1 MTVEELN
8 IVISANDRKFNEAI
22 GDVIGRLD
30 DLEEQS
36 RRSTD
41 DIGNFFTNLGHK
53 LAALGIGKIIGDS
66 IMSGGELEQQLGGVE
81 VVFSEHA
88 ESMRKAAA
96 TAYKDMGL
104 SESDYLAKANKM
116 GALLKGSGFDTGYAS
131 AMSQQVMQRASD
143 VASIMGVDVK
153 DAMEAV
159 TGAAKGNFTMMD
171 NLGVAMNDTTLQAYA
186 QEKGL
191 GKLETTQQKVS
202 AAMQMFLDKTEYA
215 AGNYARENDT
225 FSGSLTTAKAQLE
238 NMTADLGTQLLPT
251 ATTLVTMARDGLEL
265 ITPLVVSLGEGLNSV
280 AQYLI
285 GLSPSAKT
293 LLGIAVGAA
302 VAIPAATKAHALWT
316 AANEKWNSLLN
327 ILIPKEAKRANI
339 MKAAA
344 GWLVIV
350 ASLLSVV
357 ASIGATAREMN
368 ESEGA
373 AMEDTAAGADK
384 AAESTDSLSDSMEGL
399 GKSADTAK
407 KKLAD
412 IDTLNVF
419 DSGSSTGGV
428 DFSAIVDGAE
438 SAQDSVTGLADDLA
452 GVTGDLDELS
462 EKTNSFSLDG
472 LAKNFGDTFKD
483 IWTGFATFLDGFN
496 FNSDTQLDSLR
507 VLDSKVRELFGDDWS
522 DFWTGVGSTM
532 YQAFGT
538 DQNTE
543 EHKRALRDVE
553 DFLTGIQNS
562 VESFASPIQQAA
574 FKVWDGIFMSLGSA
588 LYSFQDKLM
597 SVGATSTG
605 DFFFKY
611 ITGQITIDDL
621 ADVMKID
628 QMSGE
633 LETLYDDMNSA
644 LLERLKRGMNAA
656 DALNSVKK
664 DYLTD
669 SAKQK
674 FFDDNGYGDM
684 LSIAYAYGLQQ
695 SLEETGQVPGYDY
708 ADYSTQQSS
717 VPGAIYSGGAMTGPV
732 QLPDSTAAP
741 QIIEFH
747 NYIDL
752 DGQII
757 AENTTQYQNNEQTR
771 SNGY

>member
-22 GDVIGRLD
+22 GDVIGRLG

-265 ITPLVVSLGEGLNSV
+265 ITPLVVSLGEGLNS
-280 AQYLI
+280 AGQYL
-285 GLSPSAKT
+285 LDMSPSAKT
-293 LLGIAVGAA
+293 MLGIAVGAA

-344 GWLVIV
+344 GWLVILAGLLSIV
-350 ASLLSVV
+350 ASV
-357 ASIGATAREMN
+357 GATAREMN

-438 SAQDSVTGLADDLA
+438 SAQDSIAGLTDDLA
-452 GVTGDLDELS
+452 GVNSSMDEL
-462 EKTNSFSLDG
+462 NNFSLDG
-472 LAKNFGDTFKD
+472 LADTFSTTFGD
-483 IWTGFATFLDGFN
+483 IGTGFQTMFDAFN

-507 VLDSKVRELFGDDWS
+507 VLDKKVRELFGDDWS
-522 DFWTGVGSTM
+522 DFWTDVGSTM

-538 DQNTE
+538 NKNTE
-543 EHKRALRDVE
+543 ERRRALRDVE

-562 VESFASPIQQAA
+562 VESFATPIQQAA

-656 DALNSVKK
+656 DALNSVKN

-684 LSIAYAYGLQQ
+684 LSITYAYGLQQ
-695 SLEETGQVPGYDY
+695 SLEETGQVRGYDY

-717 VPGAIYSGGAMTGPV
+717 IPGAVYSGGAMTGPV
-732 QLPDSTAAP
+732 QLPDSSAAP

>member
-81 VVFSEHA
+81 IVFSEHA

-238 NMTADLGTQLLPT
+238 NLTADLGTQLLPT
-251 ATTLVTMARDGLEL
+251 ATSLLTMARGGLEA
-265 ITPLVVSLGEGLNSV
+265 ISPLVVSLGNGLNSV

-293 LLGIAVGAA
+293 LLGIAVSAA

-344 GWLVIV
+344 GWLVILAGLLSIV
-350 ASLLSVV
+350 ASV
-357 ASIGATAREMN
+357 GATAREMN
-368 ESEGA
+368 ESEGT
-373 AMEDTAAGADK
+373 AMEDTAAGAEK
-384 AAESTDSLSDSMEGL
+384 AAESTDSLSDSMAGL

-412 IDTLNVF
+412 IDTLNIF
-419 DSGSSTGGV
+419 DSGSSSTGGV

-438 SAQDSVTGLADDLA
+438 SAQDSVAGLTDDLA
-452 GVTGDLDELS
+452 GVTDNLDELS

-483 IWTGFATFLDGFN
+483 IRTGFATFLDGFN

-507 VLDSKVRELFGDDWS
+507 VLDKKVRELFGDDWS
-522 DFWTGVGSTM
+522 DFWTNVGSTM
-532 YQAFGT
+532 YRAFGENNSEYDRYMALT
-538 DQNTE
+538 DIQNW
-543 EHKRALRDVE
+543 LE
-553 DFLTGIQNS
+553 DINGFLTGWMGEFGEAWKEFWMGIGSWIYEQLNPEPTDYS
-562 VESFASPIQQAA
+562 TQHKEGWGSGRMRGANNAEYSPETYSAGSF
-574 FKVWDGIFMSLGSA
+574 
-588 LYSFQDKLM
+588 
-597 SVGATSTG
+597 
-605 DFFFKY
+605 
-611 ITGQITIDDL
+611 
-621 ADVMKID
+621 
-628 QMSGE
+628 SGR
-633 LETLYDDMNSA
+633 M
-644 LLERLKRGMNAA
+644 R
-656 DALNSVKK
+656 
-664 DYLTD
+664 
-669 SAKQK
+669 
-674 FFDDNGYGDM
+674 
-684 LSIAYAYGLQQ
+684 
-695 SLEETGQVPGYDY
+695 GYDY
-708 ADYSTQQSS
+708 ADYSSAQSMAAIM
-717 VPGAIYSGGAMTGPV
+717 PGGLAASSGDIRP
-732 QLPDSTAAP
+732 LTADETK
-741 QIIEFH
+741 QVFEIH
-747 NYIDL
+747 NYTVL
-752 DGQII
+752 DGQILG
-757 AENTTQYQNNEQTR
+757 ETVTQYQNNEQTR

>member
-8 IVISANDRKFNEAI
+8 IVITATNRQFNEA
-22 GDVIGRLD
+22 LD
-30 DLEEQS
+30 DIMSRLEGLEEQS
-36 RRSTD
+36 QRTADNAGS
-41 DIGNFFTNLGHK
+41 IFTKLGGM
-53 LAALGIGKIIGDS
+53 LAGLGLGKIIGDS
-66 IMSGGELEQQLGGVE
+66 LTNGGELEQQLGGVE

-88 ESMRKAAA
+88 EAMKKTAA
-96 TAYKDMGL
+96 TAYRDMGL
-104 SESDYLAKANKM
+104 SEAEYLAKANKM
-116 GALLKGSGFDTGYAS
+116 GALFGGSGFDMSYAAS
-131 AMSQQVMQRASD
+131 MSQQVMQRAAD

-225 FSGSLTTAKAQLE
+225 FSGSLTTTKAQLE

-251 ATTLVTMARDGLEL
+251 ATSLLTMARGGLEL
-265 ITPLVVSLGEGLNSV
+265 ITPLVVSLGEGLNS
-280 AQYLI
+280 AGQYLL
-285 GLSPSAKT
+285 GMSPSVKT
-293 LLGIAVGAA
+293 MLGIAVGAA

-344 GWLVIV
+344 GWLVILAGLLSIV
-350 ASLLSVV
+350 ASV
-357 ASIGATAREMN
+357 GATAREMN

-384 AAESTDSLSDSMEGL
+384 AAESTDSLSDSMAGL

-412 IDTLNVF
+412 IDTLNIF

-438 SAQDSVTGLADDLA
+438 SAQDSIAGLTDDLA
-452 GVTGDLDELS
+452 GVNNSMDEL
-462 EKTNSFSLDG
+462 NNFSLDG
-472 LAKNFGDTFKD
+472 LADTFSTTFGD
-483 IWTGFATFLDGFN
+483 IGTGFSTMWSAVFG
-496 FNSDTQLDSLR
+496 SGQEQYDSL
-507 VLDSKVRELFGDDWS
+507 LAWNESIKKLWGEDWTR
-522 DFWTGVGSTM
+522 FWNDIGSTL

-543 EHKRALRDVE
+543 EHKQALRDVE

-656 DALNSVKK
+656 DALNSVKN

-695 SLEETGQVPGYDY
+695 SLEETGQVRGYDY
-708 ADYSTQQSS
+708 ADYSAQQSS
-717 VPGAIYSGGAMTGPV
+717 IPGAVYSGGAMTGPV
-732 QLPDSTAAP
+732 QLPDSSAAP

>member
-8 IVISANDRKFNEAI
+8 IVISANDREFNEAI

-143 VASIMGVDVK
+143 VASVMGVDVK
-153 DAMEAV
+153 DAMGAV
-159 TGAAKGNFTMMD
+159 AGAAKGNFTMMD

-191 GKLETTQQKVS
+191 GKLETTQQKVN

-225 FSGSLTTAKAQLE
+225 FSNSLTTAKAQLE

-251 ATTLVTMARDGLEL
+251 ATSLLTMARGGLEAISPL
-265 ITPLVVSLGEGLNSV
+265 IVSLGEGLNSV

-302 VAIPAATKAHALWT
+302 VAIPAAAKAHALWT

-344 GWLVIV
+344 GWLVILAGLLSIV
-350 ASLLSVV
+350 ASV
-357 ASIGATAREMN
+357 GATAREMN

-384 AAESTDSLSDSMEGL
+384 AAESTDSLSDSMAGL

-412 IDTLNVF
+412 IDTLNIF

-438 SAQDSVTGLADDLA
+438 SAQDSIAGLTDDLA
-452 GVTGDLDELS
+452 DVTGNLDELS

-483 IWTGFATFLDGFN
+483 IRTGFATFLDGFN

-532 YQAFGT
+532 YRAFGENNSEYDRYMALT
-538 DQNTE
+538 DIQNW
-543 EHKRALRDVE
+543 LE
-553 DFLTGIQNS
+553 DINGFLTGWMGEFGEAWKEFWMGIGSWIYEQFNPEPTDYS
-562 VESFASPIQQAA
+562 TQHKEDWGSGRMREVDNAEYSPETYSAGSF
-574 FKVWDGIFMSLGSA
+574 
-588 LYSFQDKLM
+588 
-597 SVGATSTG
+597 
-605 DFFFKY
+605 
-611 ITGQITIDDL
+611 
-621 ADVMKID
+621 
-628 QMSGE
+628 SGR
-633 LETLYDDMNSA
+633 M
-644 LLERLKRGMNAA
+644 R
-656 DALNSVKK
+656 
-664 DYLTD
+664 
-669 SAKQK
+669 
-674 FFDDNGYGDM
+674 
-684 LSIAYAYGLQQ
+684 
-695 SLEETGQVPGYDY
+695 GYDY
-708 ADYSTQQSS
+708 ADYSSAQSMAAIM
-717 VPGAIYSGGAMTGPV
+717 PGGLAASSGDIRP
-732 QLPDSTAAP
+732 LTADETK
-741 QIIEFH
+741 QVFEIH
-747 NYIDL
+747 NYTVL
-752 DGQII
+752 DGQILG
-757 AENTTQYQNNEQTR
+757 ETVTQYQNNEQTR

>member
-8 IVISANDRKFNEAI
+8 IVITATNRQFNEA
-22 GDVIGRLD
+22 LD
-30 DLEEQS
+30 DIMSRLEGLEE
-36 RRSTD
+36 RSQRTAD
-41 DIGNFFTNLGHK
+41 NAGSIFTKLGGM
-53 LAALGIGKIIGDS
+53 LAGLGLGKIIGDS
-66 IMSGGELEQQLGGVE
+66 LTNGGELEQQLGGVE

-88 ESMRKAAA
+88 EAMKKTAA
-96 TAYKDMGL
+96 TAYRDMGL
-104 SESDYLAKANKM
+104 SEAEYLAKANKM
-116 GALLKGSGFDTGYAS
+116 GALFGGSGFDMSYAAS
-131 AMSQQVMQRASD
+131 MSQQVMQRAAD

-171 NLGVAMNDTTLQAYA
+171 NLGIAMNDTTLQAYA

-191 GKLETTQQKVS
+191 GKLETTQQKVN

-238 NMTADLGTQLLPT
+238 NLTADLGTQLLPT
-251 ATTLVTMARDGLEL
+251 ATSLLTMARGGLEA
-265 ITPLVVSLGEGLNSV
+265 ISPLVVSLGNGLNSV

-293 LLGIAVGAA
+293 LLGIAVSAA
-302 VAIPAATKAHALWT
+302 VAIPAAAKAQALWKAVNT
-316 AANEKWNSLLN
+316 AWSGVLD
-327 ILIPKEAKRANI
+327 ILIPKEVKRATVL
-339 MKAAA
+339 KATA
-344 GWLVIV
+344 GWLVVV
-350 ASLLSVV
+350 ASLLAVV
-357 ASIGATAREMN
+357 ASVGATAREMN
-368 ESEGA
+368 ESESA
-373 AMEDTAAGADK
+373 AMEDTAAGAEK
-384 AAESTDSLSDSMEGL
+384 AAESTDSLSDSMAGL

-412 IDTLNVF
+412 IDTLNIF
-419 DSGSSTGGV
+419 DSGSSSTGGV

-438 SAQDSVTGLADDLA
+438 SAQDSVAGLTDDLA
-452 GVTGDLDELS
+452 GVSNSMDEL
-462 EKTNSFSLDG
+462 NNFSLDG
-472 LAKNFGDTFKD
+472 LADTFSTTFGD
-483 IWTGFATFLDGFN
+483 IGTGFETMFKSLKFWD
-496 FNSDTQLDSLR
+496 SDEQYQGLLAWYESIKQTP
-507 VLDSKVRELFGDDWS
+507 VFGWFAEDLKNL
-522 DFWTGVGSTM
+522 GSTL
-532 YQAFGT
+532 YQAFMI
-538 DQNTE
+538 DENTE
-543 EHKRALRDVE
+543 EHKQALLDVE
-553 DFLTGIQNS
+553 NFLTTIQNS
-562 VESFASPIQQAA
+562 IESFASPIQQAA
-574 FKVWDGIFMSLGSA
+574 FKVWDGIFMSFGSVLYNFQSKLISAGA
-588 LYSFQDKLM
+588 LD
-597 SVGATSTG
+597 TR

-621 ADVMKID
+621 VDVMKID

-656 DALNSVKK
+656 DALNSVKN

-695 SLEETGQVPGYDY
+695 SLEETGQVRGYDY

-717 VPGAIYSGGAMTGPV
+717 IPGAVYSGGAMTGPV
-732 QLPDSTAAP
+732 QLPDSSAAP

>member
-36 RRSTD
+36 SRTTG

-81 VVFSEHA
+81 VVFREHA
-88 ESMRKAAA
+88 ESMKKAAA
-96 TAYKDMGL
+96 TAFEDMGL
-104 SESDYLAKANKM
+104 SESNYLANANKM

-131 AMSQQVMQRASD
+131 TMSQQVMQRASD

-191 GKLETTQQKVS
+191 GALETTQQKVN

-238 NMTADLGTQLLPT
+238 NLTADLGTQLLPT

-265 ITPLVVSLGEGLNSV
+265 VSPLVVSLGEGLNSV
-280 AQYLI
+280 GQYLL
-285 GLSPSAKT
+285 GMSPSAKT
-293 LLGIAVGAA
+293 MLGIAVAAA

-327 ILIPKEAKRANI
+327 ILIPKEVKRANI
-339 MKAAA
+339 MKATA

-368 ESEGA
+368 ESESA

-384 AAESTDSLSDSMEGL
+384 AAESTDSLSDSMAGL

-412 IDTLNVF
+412 IDTLNIF

-438 SAQDSVTGLADDLA
+438 SAQDSIAGL
-452 GVTGDLDELS
+452 TGDLADVNSSMDEL
-462 EKTNSFSLDG
+462 NNFSLDG
-472 LAKNFGDTFKD
+472 LAGTFSTTFGD
-483 IWTGFATFLDGFN
+483 IGTGFNTIFDAFN
-496 FNSDTQLDSLR
+496 FDSDTQLDSLR
-507 VLDSKVRELFGDDWS
+507 VLDQKVRELFGDDWS
-522 DFWTGVGSTM
+522 DFWTNVGSTM

-538 DQNTE
+538 RENTE
-543 EHKRALRDVE
+543 EHKQALIDVE
-553 DFLTGIQNS
+553 NFLTTIQNS
-562 VESFASPIQQAA
+562 VESFASPIQKAA
-574 FKVWDGIFMSLGSA
+574 FKVWDGIFMSFGSV
-588 LYSFQDKLM
+588 LYNFQDKLM
-597 SVGATSTG
+597 SVGATSLG
-605 DFFFKY
+605 GFFIKY
-611 ITGQITIDDL
+611 VSGQITVEDL

-628 QMSGE
+628 QMAE
-633 LETLYDDMNSA
+633 QLATLYDDMNSA
-644 LLERLKRGMNAA
+644 LMERLKKGESAE
-656 DALNSVKK
+656 DAWTSVKS
-664 DYLTD
+664 DFLAD
-669 SAKQK
+669 SAVKRY
-674 FFDDNGYGDM
+674 FDDMGYDHM
-684 LSIAYAYGLQQ
+684 FSLEYAYGLQK
-695 SLEETGQVPGYDY
+695 SLEASGQVGGYDY
-708 ADYSTQQSS
+708 ADYSAAQNMAA
-717 VPGAIYSGGAMTGPV
+717 VIPGGLAAASGDIRP
-732 QLPDSTAAP
+732 LTADETK
-741 QIIEFH
+741 QVFEIH
-747 NYIDL
+747 NYTVL
-752 DGQII
+752 DGQILG
-757 AENTTQYQNNEQTR
+757 ETVTQYQNNEQTR

>member
-104 SESDYLAKANKM
+104 SESDYLAKA
-116 GALLKGSGFDTGYAS
+116 
-131 AMSQQVMQRASD
+131 
-143 VASIMGVDVK
+143 SIMGVDVK

-159 TGAAKGNFTMMD
+159 AGAAKGNFTMMD

-191 GKLETTQQKVS
+191 GKLETTQQKVN

-251 ATTLVTMARDGLEL
+251 ATSLLTMARGGLEAISPL
-265 ITPLVVSLGEGLNSV
+265 IVSLGEGLNSV

-344 GWLVIV
+344 GWLVILAGLLSIV
-350 ASLLSVV
+350 ASV
-357 ASIGATAREMN
+357 GATAREMN

-384 AAESTDSLSDSMEGL
+384 AAESTDSLSDSMAGL

-412 IDTLNVF
+412 IDTLNIF

-438 SAQDSVTGLADDLA
+438 SAQDSIAGLTDDLA
-452 GVTGDLDELS
+452 DVTGNLDELS

-483 IWTGFATFLDGFN
+483 IRTGFATFLDGFN

-532 YQAFGT
+532 YRAFGENNSEYDRYMALT
-538 DQNTE
+538 DIQNW
-543 EHKRALRDVE
+543 LE
-553 DFLTGIQNS
+553 DINGLLTGWMGEFGEAWKEFWMGIGSWIYEQLNPEPTDYS
-562 VESFASPIQQAA
+562 TQHKEGWGSGRMRGVDNAEYSPETYSAGSF
-574 FKVWDGIFMSLGSA
+574 
-588 LYSFQDKLM
+588 
-597 SVGATSTG
+597 
-605 DFFFKY
+605 
-611 ITGQITIDDL
+611 
-621 ADVMKID
+621 
-628 QMSGE
+628 SGR
-633 LETLYDDMNSA
+633 M
-644 LLERLKRGMNAA
+644 R
-656 DALNSVKK
+656 
-664 DYLTD
+664 
-669 SAKQK
+669 
-674 FFDDNGYGDM
+674 
-684 LSIAYAYGLQQ
+684 
-695 SLEETGQVPGYDY
+695 GYDY
-708 ADYSTQQSS
+708 ADYSSAQSMAAIM
-717 VPGAIYSGGAMTGPV
+717 PGGLAASSGDIRP
-732 QLPDSTAAP
+732 LTADETK
-741 QIIEFH
+741 QVFEIH
-747 NYIDL
+747 NYTVL
-752 DGQII
+752 DGQILG
-757 AENTTQYQNNEQTR
+757 ETVTQYQNNEQTR

>member
-159 TGAAKGNFTMMD
+159 AGAAKGNFTMMD

-191 GKLETTQQKVS
+191 GKLETTQQKVN

-251 ATTLVTMARDGLEL
+251 ATSLLTMARGGLEAISPL
-265 ITPLVVSLGEGLNSV
+265 IVSLGEGLNSV

-344 GWLVIV
+344 GRLVILAGLLSIV
-350 ASLLSVV
+350 ASV
-357 ASIGATAREMN
+357 GATAREMN

-384 AAESTDSLSDSMEGL
+384 AAESTDSLSDSMAGL

-412 IDTLNVF
+412 IDTLNIF

-438 SAQDSVTGLADDLA
+438 SAQDSIAGLTDDLA
-452 GVTGDLDELS
+452 DVTGNLDELS

-472 LAKNFGDTFKD
+472 LAKNLGDTFKD
-483 IWTGFATFLDGFN
+483 IRTGFATFLDGFN

-507 VLDSKVRELFGDDWS
+507 VLDSKIRELFGDDWS

-532 YQAFGT
+532 YRAFGENNSEYDRYMALT
-538 DQNTE
+538 DIQNW
-543 EHKRALRDVE
+543 LE
-553 DFLTGIQNS
+553 DINGFLTGWMGEFGEAWKEFWMGIGSWIYEQFNPEPTDYS
-562 VESFASPIQQAA
+562 TQHKEGWGSGRMRGVDNAEYSPETYSAGSF
-574 FKVWDGIFMSLGSA
+574 
-588 LYSFQDKLM
+588 
-597 SVGATSTG
+597 
-605 DFFFKY
+605 
-611 ITGQITIDDL
+611 
-621 ADVMKID
+621 
-628 QMSGE
+628 SGR
-633 LETLYDDMNSA
+633 M
-644 LLERLKRGMNAA
+644 R
-656 DALNSVKK
+656 
-664 DYLTD
+664 
-669 SAKQK
+669 
-674 FFDDNGYGDM
+674 
-684 LSIAYAYGLQQ
+684 
-695 SLEETGQVPGYDY
+695 GYDY
-708 ADYSTQQSS
+708 ADYSSAQSMAAIM
-717 VPGAIYSGGAMTGPV
+717 PGGLAASSGDIRP
-732 QLPDSTAAP
+732 LTADETK
-741 QIIEFH
+741 QVFEIH
-747 NYIDL
+747 NYTVL
-752 DGQII
+752 DGQILG
-757 AENTTQYQNNEQTR
+757 ETVTQYQNNEQTR

>member
-8 IVISANDRKFNEAI
+8 IVITATNRQFNEA
-22 GDVIGRLD
+22 LD
-30 DLEEQS
+30 DIMSRLEGLEEQS
-36 RRSTD
+36 QRTADNAGS
-41 DIGNFFTNLGHK
+41 IFTKLGGM
-53 LAALGIGKIIGDS
+53 LAGLGLGKIIGDS
-66 IMSGGELEQQLGGVE
+66 LTNGGELEQQLGGVE
-81 VVFSEHA
+81 AVFSEHA
-88 ESMRKAAA
+88 EAMKKTAA
-96 TAYKDMGL
+96 TAYRDMGL
-104 SESDYLAKANKM
+104 SEAEYLAKANKM
-116 GALLKGSGFDTGYAS
+116 GALFGGSGFDMSYAAS
-131 AMSQQVMQRASD
+131 MSQQVMQRAAD

-159 TGAAKGNFTMMD
+159 AGAAKGNFTMMD

-191 GKLETTQQKVS
+191 GKLETTQQKVN

-251 ATTLVTMARDGLEL
+251 ATSLLTMARGGLEAISPL
-265 ITPLVVSLGEGLNSV
+265 IVSLGEGLNSV

-344 GWLVIV
+344 GQLAILAGLLSIV
-350 ASLLSVV
+350 ASV
-357 ASIGATAREMN
+357 GATAREMN

-384 AAESTDSLSDSMEGL
+384 AAESTDSLSDSMAGL

-412 IDTLNVF
+412 IDTLNIF

-438 SAQDSVTGLADDLA
+438 SAQDSIAGLTDDLA
-452 GVTGDLDELS
+452 DVTGNLDELS

-472 LAKNFGDTFKD
+472 LVKNFVDAFKD
-483 IWTGFATFLDGFN
+483 IRTGFVTFLDGFN

-507 VLDSKVRELFGDDWS
+507 VLDSKIRELFGDDWS

-532 YQAFGT
+532 YRAFGENNSEYDRYMALT
-538 DQNTE
+538 DIQNW
-543 EHKRALRDVE
+543 LE
-553 DFLTGIQNS
+553 DINGLLTGWMGEFGEAWKEFWMGIGSWIYEQLNPEPTDYS
-562 VESFASPIQQAA
+562 TQHKEGWGSGRMRGVDNAEYSPETYSAGSF
-574 FKVWDGIFMSLGSA
+574 
-588 LYSFQDKLM
+588 
-597 SVGATSTG
+597 
-605 DFFFKY
+605 
-611 ITGQITIDDL
+611 
-621 ADVMKID
+621 
-628 QMSGE
+628 SGR
-633 LETLYDDMNSA
+633 M
-644 LLERLKRGMNAA
+644 R
-656 DALNSVKK
+656 
-664 DYLTD
+664 
-669 SAKQK
+669 
-674 FFDDNGYGDM
+674 
-684 LSIAYAYGLQQ
+684 
-695 SLEETGQVPGYDY
+695 GYDY
-708 ADYSTQQSS
+708 ADYSSAQSMAAIM
-717 VPGAIYSGGAMTGPV
+717 PGGLAASSGDIRP
-732 QLPDSTAAP
+732 LTADETK
-741 QIIEFH
+741 QVFEIH
-747 NYIDL
+747 NYTVL
-752 DGQII
+752 DGQILG
-757 AENTTQYQNNEQTR
+757 ETVTQYQNNEQTR

>member
-251 ATTLVTMARDGLEL
+251 ATSLLTMARDGLEL

-280 AQYLI
+280 GQYLL
-285 GLSPSAKT
+285 GMSPSAKT
-293 LLGIAVGAA
+293 MLGIAVGAA

-344 GWLVIV
+344 GWLVILAGLLSIV
-350 ASLLSVV
+350 ASV
-357 ASIGATAREMN
+357 GATAREMN

-384 AAESTDSLSDSMEGL
+384 AAESTDSLSDSMAGL

-438 SAQDSVTGLADDLA
+438 SAQDSIAGLTDDLA
-452 GVTGDLDELS
+452 DVTGNLDELS

-472 LAKNFGDTFKD
+472 LSKNFGDTFKD
-483 IWTGFATFLDGFN
+483 IRTGFATFLDGFN

-507 VLDSKVRELFGDDWS
+507 VLDKKVRELFGDDWS
-522 DFWTGVGSTM
+522 DFWTNVGSTM
-532 YQAFGT
+532 YRAFGENNSEYDRYMALT
-538 DQNTE
+538 DIQNW
-543 EHKRALRDVE
+543 LE
-553 DFLTGIQNS
+553 DINGILTGWMGEFGEAWKEFWMGIGSWIYEQLNPEPTDYS
-562 VESFASPIQQAA
+562 TQHKEGWGSGRMRGVDNAEYSPETYSAGSF
-574 FKVWDGIFMSLGSA
+574 
-588 LYSFQDKLM
+588 
-597 SVGATSTG
+597 
-605 DFFFKY
+605 
-611 ITGQITIDDL
+611 
-621 ADVMKID
+621 
-628 QMSGE
+628 SGR
-633 LETLYDDMNSA
+633 M
-644 LLERLKRGMNAA
+644 R
-656 DALNSVKK
+656 
-664 DYLTD
+664 
-669 SAKQK
+669 
-674 FFDDNGYGDM
+674 
-684 LSIAYAYGLQQ
+684 
-695 SLEETGQVPGYDY
+695 GYDY
-708 ADYSTQQSS
+708 ADYSSAQSMAAIM
-717 VPGAIYSGGAMTGPV
+717 PGGLAASSGDIRP
-732 QLPDSTAAP
+732 LTADETK
-741 QIIEFH
+741 QVFEIH
-747 NYIDL
+747 NYTVL
-752 DGQII
+752 DGQILG
-757 AENTTQYQNNEQTR
+757 ETVTQYQNNEQTR

>member
-251 ATTLVTMARDGLEL
+251 ATSLLTMARGGLEAISPL
-265 ITPLVVSLGEGLNSV
+265 IVSLGEGLNSV

-344 GWLVIV
+344 GWLVILAGLLSIV
-350 ASLLSVV
+350 ASV
-357 ASIGATAREMN
+357 GATAREMN

-384 AAESTDSLSDSMEGL
+384 AAESTDSLSDSMAGL

-412 IDTLNVF
+412 IDTLNIF

-438 SAQDSVTGLADDLA
+438 SAQDSIAGLTDDLA
-452 GVTGDLDELS
+452 DVTGNLDELS

-483 IWTGFATFLDGFN
+483 IRTGFATFLDGFN

-532 YQAFGT
+532 YRAFGENNSEYDRYMALT
-538 DQNTE
+538 DIQNW
-543 EHKRALRDVE
+543 LE
-553 DFLTGIQNS
+553 DINGFLTGWMGEFGEAWKEFWMGIGSWIYEQLNPEPTDYS
-562 VESFASPIQQAA
+562 TQHKEGWGSGRMRGVDNAEYSPETYSAGSF
-574 FKVWDGIFMSLGSA
+574 
-588 LYSFQDKLM
+588 
-597 SVGATSTG
+597 
-605 DFFFKY
+605 
-611 ITGQITIDDL
+611 
-621 ADVMKID
+621 
-628 QMSGE
+628 SGR
-633 LETLYDDMNSA
+633 M
-644 LLERLKRGMNAA
+644 R
-656 DALNSVKK
+656 
-664 DYLTD
+664 
-669 SAKQK
+669 
-674 FFDDNGYGDM
+674 
-684 LSIAYAYGLQQ
+684 
-695 SLEETGQVPGYDY
+695 GYDY
-708 ADYSTQQSS
+708 ADYSSAQSMAAIM
-717 VPGAIYSGGAMTGPV
+717 PGGLAASSGDIRP
-732 QLPDSTAAP
+732 LTADETK
-741 QIIEFH
+741 QVFEIH
-747 NYIDL
+747 NYTVL
-752 DGQII
+752 DGQILG
-757 AENTTQYQNNEQTR
+757 ETVTQYQNNEQTR

>member
-8 IVISANDRKFNEAI
+8 IVITATNRQFNEA
-22 GDVIGRLD
+22 LD
-30 DLEEQS
+30 DIMSRLEGLEEQS
-36 RRSTD
+36 QRTAD
-41 DIGNFFTNLGHK
+41 NAGNIFAKLGGM
-53 LAALGIGKIIGDS
+53 LAGLGLGKIIGES

-88 ESMRKAAA
+88 EAMKKTAA
-96 TAYKDMGL
+96 TAYRDMGL
-104 SESDYLAKANKM
+104 SEAEYLAKANKM
-116 GALLKGSGFDTGYAS
+116 GALFGGSGFDMSYAAS
-131 AMSQQVMQRASD
+131 MSQQVMQRAAD

-191 GKLETTQQKVS
+191 GKLETTQQKVN

-251 ATTLVTMARDGLEL
+251 ATSLLTLARGGLEAISPL
-265 ITPLVVSLGEGLNSV
+265 IVSLGNGLNSV

-344 GWLVIV
+344 GWLVILAGLLSIV
-350 ASLLSVV
+350 ASV
-357 ASIGATAREMN
+357 GATAREMN

-384 AAESTDSLSDSMEGL
+384 AAESTDSLSDSMAGL

-412 IDTLNVF
+412 IDTLNIF

-438 SAQDSVTGLADDLA
+438 SAQDSVAGLTDDLA
-452 GVTGDLDELS
+452 GVNNSMDEL
-462 EKTNSFSLDG
+462 NNFSLDG
-472 LAKNFGDTFKD
+472 LADTFSTTFGD
-483 IWTGFATFLDGFN
+483 IGTGFETM
-496 FNSDTQLDSLR
+496 FNSFKFWDSDEQYQGLLAWYESIKQTP
-507 VLDSKVRELFGDDWS
+507 VFGWFAEDLKNL
-522 DFWTGVGSTM
+522 GSTL
-532 YQAFGT
+532 YQAFMI
-538 DQNTE
+538 DENTE
-543 EHKRALRDVE
+543 EHKQALLDVE
-553 DFLTGIQNS
+553 NFLTTIQNS
-562 VESFASPIQQAA
+562 IESFASPIQQAA
-574 FKVWDGIFMSLGSA
+574 FKVWDGIFMSFGSVLYNFQSKLISAGA
-588 LYSFQDKLM
+588 LD
-597 SVGATSTG
+597 TR

-621 ADVMKID
+621 VDVMKID

-656 DALNSVKK
+656 DALNSVKN

-695 SLEETGQVPGYDY
+695 SLEETGQVRGYDY

-717 VPGAIYSGGAMTGPV
+717 IPGAVYSGGAMTGPV
-732 QLPDSTAAP
+732 QLPDSSAAP

>member
-8 IVISANDRKFNEAI
+8 IVITATNRQFNEA
-22 GDVIGRLD
+22 LD
-30 DLEEQS
+30 DIMSRLEGLEEQS
-36 RRSTD
+36 QRTADNAGS
-41 DIGNFFTNLGHK
+41 IFTKLGGM
-53 LAALGIGKIIGDS
+53 LAGLGLGKIIGDS
-66 IMSGGELEQQLGGVE
+66 LTNGGELEQQLGGVE

-88 ESMRKAAA
+88 EAMKKTAA
-96 TAYKDMGL
+96 TAYRDMGL
-104 SESDYLAKANKM
+104 SEAEYLAKANKM
-116 GALLKGSGFDTGYAS
+116 GALFGGSGFDMSYAAS
-131 AMSQQVMQRASD
+131 MSQQVMQRAAD

-225 FSGSLTTAKAQLE
+225 FSGSLTTTKAQLE

-251 ATTLVTMARDGLEL
+251 ATSLLTMARGGLEA
-265 ITPLVVSLGEGLNSV
+265 ISPLVVSLGNGLNSV

-384 AAESTDSLSDSMEGL
+384 AAESTDSLSDSMAGL

-412 IDTLNVF
+412 IDTLNIF

-438 SAQDSVTGLADDLA
+438 SAQDSIAGLTDDLA
-452 GVTGDLDELS
+452 GVNNSMDEL
-462 EKTNSFSLDG
+462 NNFSLDG
-472 LAKNFGDTFKD
+472 LADTFSTTFGD
-483 IWTGFATFLDGFN
+483 IGTGFSTMWSAVFG
-496 FNSDTQLDSLR
+496 SGQEQYDSL
-507 VLDSKVRELFGDDWS
+507 LAWNESIKKLWGEDWTK
-522 DFWTGVGSTM
+522 FWNDIGSTL

-543 EHKRALRDVE
+543 EHRQALRDVE

-656 DALNSVKK
+656 DALNSVKN

-695 SLEETGQVPGYDY
+695 SLEETGQVRGYDY

-717 VPGAIYSGGAMTGPV
+717 IPGAVYSGGAMTGPV
-732 QLPDSTAAP
+732 QLPDSSAAP

>member
-251 ATTLVTMARDGLEL
+251 ATSLLTMARDGLEL
-265 ITPLVVSLGEGLNSV
+265 ITPLVVSLGNGLNSV

-344 GWLVIV
+344 GWLVILAGLLSIV
-350 ASLLSVV
+350 ASV
-357 ASIGATAREMN
+357 GATAREMN

-384 AAESTDSLSDSMEGL
+384 AAESTDSLSDSMAGL

-412 IDTLNVF
+412 IDTLNIF

-438 SAQDSVTGLADDLA
+438 SAQDSVAGLTDDLA
-452 GVTGDLDELS
+452 GVTGNLDELS

-483 IWTGFATFLDGFN
+483 IRTGFATFLDGFN

-532 YQAFGT
+532 YRAFGENNSEYDRYMALT
-538 DQNTE
+538 DIQNW
-543 EHKRALRDVE
+543 LE
-553 DFLTGIQNS
+553 DINGFLTGWMGEFGEAWKEFWMGIGSWIYEQLNPEPMDYS
-562 VESFASPIQQAA
+562 TQHKEGWGSGRMRGVDNAEYSPETYSAGSF
-574 FKVWDGIFMSLGSA
+574 
-588 LYSFQDKLM
+588 
-597 SVGATSTG
+597 
-605 DFFFKY
+605 
-611 ITGQITIDDL
+611 
-621 ADVMKID
+621 
-628 QMSGE
+628 SGK
-633 LETLYDDMNSA
+633 M
-644 LLERLKRGMNAA
+644 R
-656 DALNSVKK
+656 
-664 DYLTD
+664 
-669 SAKQK
+669 
-674 FFDDNGYGDM
+674 
-684 LSIAYAYGLQQ
+684 
-695 SLEETGQVPGYDY
+695 GYDY
-708 ADYSTQQSS
+708 ADYSSAQSMAAIM
-717 VPGAIYSGGAMTGPV
+717 PGGLAASSGDIRP
-732 QLPDSTAAP
+732 LTADETK
-741 QIIEFH
+741 QVFEIH
-747 NYIDL
+747 NYTVL
-752 DGQII
+752 DGQILG
-757 AENTTQYQNNEQTR
+757 ETVTQYQNNEQTR

>member
-265 ITPLVVSLGEGLNSV
+265 ITPLVVSLGEGLNS
-280 AQYLI
+280 AGQYLL
-285 GLSPSAKT
+285 GMSPSAKT
-293 LLGIAVGAA
+293 MLGIAVGAA

-344 GWLVIV
+344 GWLVIL
-350 ASLLSVV
+350 AGLLSVV
-357 ASIGATAREMN
+357 ASVGATAREMN

-412 IDTLNVF
+412 IDTLNIF

-438 SAQDSVTGLADDLA
+438 SAQDSIAGLTDELA
-452 GVTGDLDELS
+452 GVNNSMDEL
-462 EKTNSFSLDG
+462 NNFSLDG
-472 LAKNFGDTFKD
+472 LADTFSTTFWD
-483 IWTGFATFLDGFN
+483 IGTGFQTMFDAFN

-507 VLDSKVRELFGDDWS
+507 VLDKKVRELFGDDWS

-532 YQAFGT
+532 YRAFGENNSEYDRYMALT
-538 DQNTE
+538 DIQNW
-543 EHKRALRDVE
+543 LE
-553 DFLTGIQNS
+553 DINGFLTGWMGEFGEAWKEFWMGIGSWIYEQFNPEPTDYS
-562 VESFASPIQQAA
+562 TQHKEGWGSGRMRGVDNAEYSPETY
-574 FKVWDGIFMSLGSA
+574 SA
-588 LYSFQDKLM
+588 GNF
-597 SVGATSTG
+597 
-605 DFFFKY
+605 
-611 ITGQITIDDL
+611 
-621 ADVMKID
+621 
-628 QMSGE
+628 SGR
-633 LETLYDDMNSA
+633 M
-644 LLERLKRGMNAA
+644 R
-656 DALNSVKK
+656 
-664 DYLTD
+664 
-669 SAKQK
+669 
-674 FFDDNGYGDM
+674 
-684 LSIAYAYGLQQ
+684 
-695 SLEETGQVPGYDY
+695 GYDY

-732 QLPDSTAAP
+732 QLPDSSVAP

>member
-265 ITPLVVSLGEGLNSV
+265 ITPLVVSLGEGLNS
-280 AQYLI
+280 AGQYL
-285 GLSPSAKT
+285 LDMSPSAKT
-293 LLGIAVGAA
+293 MLGIAVGAA

-344 GWLVIV
+344 GWLVILAGLLSIV
-350 ASLLSVV
+350 ASV
-357 ASIGATAREMN
+357 GATAREMN

-407 KKLAD
+407 EKLAD

-438 SAQDSVTGLADDLA
+438 SAQDSIAGLTDDLA
-452 GVTGDLDELS
+452 GVNSSMDEL
-462 EKTNSFSLDG
+462 NNFSLDG
-472 LAKNFGDTFKD
+472 LADTFSTTFGD
-483 IWTGFATFLDGFN
+483 IGTGFQTMFDAFN

-507 VLDSKVRELFGDDWS
+507 VLDKKVRELFGDDWS
-522 DFWTGVGSTM
+522 DFWTDVGSTM

-538 DQNTE
+538 NKNTE
-543 EHKRALRDVE
+543 ERRRALRDVE

-562 VESFASPIQQAA
+562 VESFATPIQQAA

-695 SLEETGQVPGYDY
+695 SLEETGQAPGYDY

-717 VPGAIYSGGAMTGPV
+717 IPGAIYSGGAMTGPV
-732 QLPDSTAAP
+732 QLPDSSAAP
-741 QIIEFH
+741 QVIEFH

>member
-81 VVFSEHA
+81 IVFSEHA

-131 AMSQQVMQRASD
+131 SMSQQVMQRASD

-171 NLGVAMNDTTLQAYA
+171 NLGVAMNEMTLQAYA

-251 ATTLVTMARDGLEL
+251 ATSLLTMVRGGLEA
-265 ITPLVVSLGEGLNSV
+265 ISPLVVSLGEGLNSV

-339 MKAAA
+339 MKATA

-368 ESEGA
+368 ESEGT

-384 AAESTDSLSDSMEGL
+384 AAESTDKLSDSMAGL
-399 GKSADTAK
+399 GKSADTTK

-419 DSGSSTGGV
+419 DAGSSAGGV
-428 DFSAIVDGAE
+428 DFNAIVDGAE
-438 SAQDSVTGLADDLA
+438 AAQGSVTGLADELA
-452 GVTGDLDELS
+452 GVTGNLDELS

-483 IWTGFATFLDGFN
+483 IWTGLVTFLDGFN

-532 YQAFGT
+532 YRAFGENNSEYDRYMALT
-538 DQNTE
+538 DIQNW
-543 EHKRALRDVE
+543 LE
-553 DFLTGIQNS
+553 DINGFLTGWMGEFGEAWKEFWMGIGSWIYEQLNPEPTDYS
-562 VESFASPIQQAA
+562 TQHKEGWGSGRMRGVDNAEYSPETYSAGSF
-574 FKVWDGIFMSLGSA
+574 
-588 LYSFQDKLM
+588 
-597 SVGATSTG
+597 
-605 DFFFKY
+605 
-611 ITGQITIDDL
+611 
-621 ADVMKID
+621 
-628 QMSGE
+628 SGK
-633 LETLYDDMNSA
+633 M
-644 LLERLKRGMNAA
+644 R
-656 DALNSVKK
+656 
-664 DYLTD
+664 
-669 SAKQK
+669 
-674 FFDDNGYGDM
+674 
-684 LSIAYAYGLQQ
+684 
-695 SLEETGQVPGYDY
+695 GYDY
-708 ADYSTQQSS
+708 ADYSAQQSS
-717 VPGAIYSGGAMTGPV
+717 IPGAIYSGGAMTGPV
-732 QLPDSTAAP
+732 QLPDSSAAP

>member
-159 TGAAKGNFTMMD
+159 AGAAKGNFAMMD

-191 GKLETTQQKVS
+191 GKLETTQQKVN

-251 ATTLVTMARDGLEL
+251 ATSLLTMARGGLEAISPL
-265 ITPLVVSLGEGLNSV
+265 IVSLGEGLNSV

-344 GWLVIV
+344 GRLAILAGLLSIV
-350 ASLLSVV
+350 ASV
-357 ASIGATAREMN
+357 GATAREMN

-384 AAESTDSLSDSMEGL
+384 AAESTDSLSDSMAGL

-412 IDTLNVF
+412 IDTLNIF

-438 SAQDSVTGLADDLA
+438 SAQDSIAGLTDDLA
-452 GVTGDLDELS
+452 DVTGNLDELS

-472 LAKNFGDTFKD
+472 LAKNFRDTFKD
-483 IWTGFATFLDGFN
+483 IMTGFATFLDGFN

-507 VLDSKVRELFGDDWS
+507 VLDSKIRELFGDDWS

-532 YQAFGT
+532 YRAFGENNSEYDRYMALT
-538 DQNTE
+538 DIQNW
-543 EHKRALRDVE
+543 LE
-553 DFLTGIQNS
+553 DINGFLTGWMGEFGEAWKEFWMGIGSWIYEQFNPEPTDYS
-562 VESFASPIQQAA
+562 TQHKEGWGSGRMRGVDNAEYSPETYSAGSF
-574 FKVWDGIFMSLGSA
+574 
-588 LYSFQDKLM
+588 
-597 SVGATSTG
+597 
-605 DFFFKY
+605 
-611 ITGQITIDDL
+611 
-621 ADVMKID
+621 
-628 QMSGE
+628 SGR
-633 LETLYDDMNSA
+633 M
-644 LLERLKRGMNAA
+644 R
-656 DALNSVKK
+656 
-664 DYLTD
+664 
-669 SAKQK
+669 
-674 FFDDNGYGDM
+674 
-684 LSIAYAYGLQQ
+684 
-695 SLEETGQVPGYDY
+695 GYDY
-708 ADYSTQQSS
+708 ADYSSAQSMAAIM
-717 VPGAIYSGGAMTGPV
+717 PGGLAASSGDIRP
-732 QLPDSTAAP
+732 LTADETK
-741 QIIEFH
+741 QVFEIH
-747 NYIDL
+747 NYTVL
-752 DGQII
+752 DGQILG
-757 AENTTQYQNNEQTR
+757 ETVTQYQNNEQTR

>member
-225 FSGSLTTAKAQLE
+225 FSGSLTTTKAQLE

-251 ATTLVTMARDGLEL
+251 ATSLLTMARGGLEL
-265 ITPLVVSLGEGLNSV
+265 ITPLVVSLGEGLNS
-280 AQYLI
+280 AGQYLL
-285 GLSPSAKT
+285 GMSPSVKT
-293 LLGIAVGAA
+293 MLGIAVGAA

-344 GWLVIV
+344 GWLVILAGLLSIV
-350 ASLLSVV
+350 ASV
-357 ASIGATAREMN
+357 GATAREMN

-384 AAESTDSLSDSMEGL
+384 AAESTDSLSDSMAGL
-399 GKSADTAK
+399 GKSADTAE

-412 IDTLNVF
+412 IDTLNIF

-438 SAQDSVTGLADDLA
+438 SAQDSVAGLTDDLA
-452 GVTGDLDELS
+452 GVTGNLDELS

-483 IWTGFATFLDGFN
+483 IRTGFATFLDGFN

-532 YQAFGT
+532 YRAFGENNSEYDRYMALT
-538 DQNTE
+538 DIQNW
-543 EHKRALRDVE
+543 LE
-553 DFLTGIQNS
+553 DINGFLTGWMGEFGEAWKEFWMGIGSWIYEQLNPEPTDYS
-562 VESFASPIQQAA
+562 TQHKEGWGSGRMRGVDNAEYSPETYSAGSF
-574 FKVWDGIFMSLGSA
+574 
-588 LYSFQDKLM
+588 
-597 SVGATSTG
+597 
-605 DFFFKY
+605 
-611 ITGQITIDDL
+611 
-621 ADVMKID
+621 
-628 QMSGE
+628 SGK
-633 LETLYDDMNSA
+633 M
-644 LLERLKRGMNAA
+644 R
-656 DALNSVKK
+656 
-664 DYLTD
+664 
-669 SAKQK
+669 
-674 FFDDNGYGDM
+674 
-684 LSIAYAYGLQQ
+684 
-695 SLEETGQVPGYDY
+695 GYDY
-708 ADYSTQQSS
+708 ADYSSAQSMAAIM
-717 VPGAIYSGGAMTGPV
+717 PGGLAASSGDIRP
-732 QLPDSTAAP
+732 LTADETK
-741 QIIEFH
+741 QVFEIH
-747 NYIDL
+747 NYTVL
-752 DGQII
+752 DGQILG
-757 AENTTQYQNNEQTR
+757 ETVTQYQNNEQTR

>member
-265 ITPLVVSLGEGLNSV
+265 ITPLVVSLGEGLNS
-280 AQYLI
+280 AGQYLL
-285 GLSPSAKT
+285 GMSPSAKT
-293 LLGIAVGAA
+293 MLGIAVGAA

-344 GWLVIV
+344 GWLVILAGLLSIV
-350 ASLLSVV
+350 ASV
-357 ASIGATAREMN
+357 GATAREMN

-438 SAQDSVTGLADDLA
+438 SAQDSIAGLTDDLA
-452 GVTGDLDELS
+452 GVNSSMDEL
-462 EKTNSFSLDG
+462 NNFSLDG
-472 LAKNFGDTFKD
+472 LADTFSTTFGD
-483 IWTGFATFLDGFN
+483 IGTGFQTMFDAFN

-507 VLDSKVRELFGDDWS
+507 VLDKKVRELFGDDWS
-522 DFWTGVGSTM
+522 DFWTDVGSTM

-538 DQNTE
+538 NKNTE
-543 EHKRALRDVE
+543 ERRRALRDVE

-562 VESFASPIQQAA
+562 VESFATPIQQAA

-695 SLEETGQVPGYDY
+695 SLEETGQAPGYDY

-717 VPGAIYSGGAMTGPV
+717 IPGAIYSGGAMTGPV
-732 QLPDSTAAP
+732 QLPDSSAAP
-741 QIIEFH
+741 QVIEFH

>member
-81 VVFSEHA
+81 IVFSEHA

-171 NLGVAMNDTTLQAYA
+171 NLGVAMSEMTLQAYA

-251 ATTLVTMARDGLEL
+251 ATTLLTMARGGLEL
-265 ITPLVVSLGEGLNSV
+265 ITPLVVSLGEGLNS
-280 AQYLI
+280 AGQYLL
-285 GLSPSAKT
+285 GMSPSAKT
-293 LLGIAVGAA
+293 MLGIAVGAA

-344 GWLVIV
+344 GWLVILAGLLSIV
-350 ASLLSVV
+350 ASV
-357 ASIGATAREMN
+357 GATAREMN
-368 ESEGA
+368 ESEGT

-412 IDTLNVF
+412 IDTLNIF

-438 SAQDSVTGLADDLA
+438 SAQDSVAGLTDDLA
-452 GVTGDLDELS
+452 GVNNSMDEL
-462 EKTNSFSLDG
+462 NNFSLDG
-472 LAKNFGDTFKD
+472 LADTFSTTFGD
-483 IWTGFATFLDGFN
+483 IGTGFETMFKSLKFWD
-496 FNSDTQLDSLR
+496 SDEQYQGLLAWYESIKQTP
-507 VLDSKVRELFGDDWS
+507 VFGWFAEDLKNL
-522 DFWTGVGSTM
+522 GSTL
-532 YQAFGT
+532 YQAFMI
-538 DQNTE
+538 DENTE
-543 EHKRALRDVE
+543 EHKQALLDVE
-553 DFLTGIQNS
+553 NFLTTIQNS
-562 VESFASPIQQAA
+562 IESFASPIQQAA
-574 FKVWDGIFMSLGSA
+574 FKVWDGIFMSFGSVLYNFQSKLISAGA
-588 LYSFQDKLM
+588 LD
-597 SVGATSTG
+597 TR

-656 DALNSVKK
+656 DALNSVKN

-695 SLEETGQVPGYDY
+695 SLEETGQVSGYDY

-717 VPGAIYSGGAMTGPV
+717 IPGAVYSGGAMTGPV
-732 QLPDSTAAP
+732 QLPDSSAAP

>member
-30 DLEEQS
+30 DLEE
-36 RRSTD
+36 RSQRTAD
-41 DIGNFFTNLGHK
+41 NAGSIFTKLGGM
-53 LAALGIGKIIGDS
+53 LAGLGLGKIIGDS
-66 IMSGGELEQQLGGVE
+66 IMNGGELEQQLGGVE

-131 AMSQQVMQRASD
+131 VMSQQVMQRASD

-225 FSGSLTTAKAQLE
+225 FSGSLTTTKAQLE

-251 ATTLVTMARDGLEL
+251 ATSLLTMARGGLEL
-265 ITPLVVSLGEGLNSV
+265 ITPLVVSLGEGLNS
-280 AQYLI
+280 AGQYLL
-285 GLSPSAKT
+285 GMSPSAKT
-293 LLGIAVGAA
+293 MLGIAVGAA
-302 VAIPAATKAHALWT
+302 LAIPAATKAHALWT

-344 GWLVIV
+344 GWLVILAGLLSIV
-350 ASLLSVV
+350 ASV
-357 ASIGATAREMN
+357 GATAREMN

-384 AAESTDSLSDSMEGL
+384 AAESTDSLSDSMAGL

-412 IDTLNVF
+412 IDTLNIF

-438 SAQDSVTGLADDLA
+438 SAQDSIAGLTDDLA
-452 GVTGDLDELS
+452 DVTGNLDELS

-483 IWTGFATFLDGFN
+483 IRTGFATFLDGFN

-532 YQAFGT
+532 YRAFGENNSEYDRYMALT
-538 DQNTE
+538 DIQNW
-543 EHKRALRDVE
+543 LE
-553 DFLTGIQNS
+553 DINGFLTGWMGEFGEAWKEFWMGIGSWIYEQFNPEPTDYS
-562 VESFASPIQQAA
+562 TQHKEGWGSGRMRGVDNAEYSPETYSAGSF
-574 FKVWDGIFMSLGSA
+574 
-588 LYSFQDKLM
+588 
-597 SVGATSTG
+597 
-605 DFFFKY
+605 
-611 ITGQITIDDL
+611 
-621 ADVMKID
+621 
-628 QMSGE
+628 SGK
-633 LETLYDDMNSA
+633 M
-644 LLERLKRGMNAA
+644 R
-656 DALNSVKK
+656 
-664 DYLTD
+664 
-669 SAKQK
+669 
-674 FFDDNGYGDM
+674 
-684 LSIAYAYGLQQ
+684 
-695 SLEETGQVPGYDY
+695 GYDY

-717 VPGAIYSGGAMTGPV
+717 IPGAVYSGGAMTGPV
-732 QLPDSTAAP
+732 QLPDSSAAP

>member
-251 ATTLVTMARDGLEL
+251 AITLVTMARDGLEL
-265 ITPLVVSLGEGLNSV
+265 ITPLVVSLGEGLNS
-280 AQYLI
+280 AGQYLL
-285 GLSPSAKT
+285 GMSPSAKT
-293 LLGIAVGAA
+293 MLGIAVGAA

-344 GWLVIV
+344 GWLVILAGLLSIV
-350 ASLLSVV
+350 ASV
-357 ASIGATAREMN
+357 GATAREMN

-412 IDTLNVF
+412 IDTLNIF

-438 SAQDSVTGLADDLA
+438 SAQDSIAGLTDDLA
-452 GVTGDLDELS
+452 GVNSSMDEL
-462 EKTNSFSLDG
+462 NNFSLDG
-472 LAKNFGDTFKD
+472 LADTFSTTFGD
-483 IWTGFATFLDGFN
+483 IGTGFQTMFDAFN

-507 VLDSKVRELFGDDWS
+507 VLDKKVRELFGDDWS

-532 YQAFGT
+532 YRAFGENNSEYDRYMALT
-538 DQNTE
+538 DIQNW
-543 EHKRALRDVE
+543 LE
-553 DFLTGIQNS
+553 DINGFLTGWMGEFGEAWKEFWMGIGSWIYEQFNPEPTDYS
-562 VESFASPIQQAA
+562 TQHKEGWGSGRMRGVDNAEYSPEAYSAGSFS
-574 FKVWDGIFMSLGSA
+574 GIM
-588 LYSFQDKLM
+588 
-597 SVGATSTG
+597 
-605 DFFFKY
+605 
-611 ITGQITIDDL
+611 
-621 ADVMKID
+621 
-628 QMSGE
+628 
-633 LETLYDDMNSA
+633 
-644 LLERLKRGMNAA
+644 R
-656 DALNSVKK
+656 
-664 DYLTD
+664 
-669 SAKQK
+669 
-674 FFDDNGYGDM
+674 
-684 LSIAYAYGLQQ
+684 
-695 SLEETGQVPGYDY
+695 GYDY

-717 VPGAIYSGGAMTGPV
+717 IPGAIYSGGAMTGPV
-732 QLPDSTAAP
+732 QLPDSSAAP

>member
-159 TGAAKGNFTMMD
+159 AGAAKGNFTMMD

-251 ATTLVTMARDGLEL
+251 ATSLLTMARGGLEAISPL
-265 ITPLVVSLGEGLNSV
+265 IVSLGEGLNSV

-344 GWLVIV
+344 GWLVILAGLLSIV
-350 ASLLSVV
+350 ASV
-357 ASIGATAREMN
+357 GATAREMN

-384 AAESTDSLSDSMEGL
+384 AAESTDSLSDSMAGL

-412 IDTLNVF
+412 IDTLNIF
-419 DSGSSTGGV
+419 DSGSGTGGV

-438 SAQDSVTGLADDLA
+438 SAQDSIAGLTDDLA
-452 GVTGDLDELS
+452 DVTGNLDELS

-483 IWTGFATFLDGFN
+483 IRTGFATFLDGFN

-532 YQAFGT
+532 YRAFGENNSEYDRYMALT
-538 DQNTE
+538 DIQNW
-543 EHKRALRDVE
+543 LE
-553 DFLTGIQNS
+553 DINGFLTGWMGEFGEAWKEFWMGIGSWIYEQLNPEPTDYS
-562 VESFASPIQQAA
+562 TQHKEGWGSGRMRGVDNAEYSPETYSAGSF
-574 FKVWDGIFMSLGSA
+574 
-588 LYSFQDKLM
+588 
-597 SVGATSTG
+597 
-605 DFFFKY
+605 
-611 ITGQITIDDL
+611 
-621 ADVMKID
+621 
-628 QMSGE
+628 SGR
-633 LETLYDDMNSA
+633 M
-644 LLERLKRGMNAA
+644 R
-656 DALNSVKK
+656 
-664 DYLTD
+664 
-669 SAKQK
+669 
-674 FFDDNGYGDM
+674 
-684 LSIAYAYGLQQ
+684 
-695 SLEETGQVPGYDY
+695 GYDY
-708 ADYSTQQSS
+708 ADYSSAQSMAAIM
-717 VPGAIYSGGAMTGPV
+717 PGGLAASSGDIRP
-732 QLPDSTAAP
+732 LTADETK
-741 QIIEFH
+741 QVFEIH
-747 NYIDL
+747 NYTVL
-752 DGQII
+752 DGQILG
-757 AENTTQYQNNEQTR
+757 ETVTQYQNNEQTR

>member
-8 IVISANDRKFNEAI
+8 IVITATNRQFNEA
-22 GDVIGRLD
+22 LD
-30 DLEEQS
+30 DIMSRLEGLEE
-36 RRSTD
+36 RSQRTAD
-41 DIGNFFTNLGHK
+41 NAGSIFTKLGGM
-53 LAALGIGKIIGDS
+53 LAGLGLGKIIGDS
-66 IMSGGELEQQLGGVE
+66 LTNGGELEQQLGGVE

-88 ESMRKAAA
+88 EAMKKTAA
-96 TAYKDMGL
+96 TAYRDMGL
-104 SESDYLAKANKM
+104 SEAEYLAKANKM
-116 GALLKGSGFDTGYAS
+116 GALFGGSGFDMSYAAS
-131 AMSQQVMQRASD
+131 MSQQVMQRAAD

-191 GKLETTQQKVS
+191 GKLETTQQKVN

-251 ATTLVTMARDGLEL
+251 ATSLLTMARGGLEA
-265 ITPLVVSLGEGLNSV
+265 ISPFVVSLGNGLNSV

-339 MKAAA
+339 MKATA

-384 AAESTDSLSDSMEGL
+384 AAESTDSLSDSMAGL

-407 KKLAD
+407 KKIAD
-412 IDTLNVF
+412 IDTLNIF

-438 SAQDSVTGLADDLA
+438 SAQDSVAGLTDDLA
-452 GVTGDLDELS
+452 GVNNSMDEL
-462 EKTNSFSLDG
+462 NNFSLDG
-472 LAKNFGDTFKD
+472 LADTFSTTFGD
-483 IWTGFATFLDGFN
+483 IGTGFETMFKSFKFWD
-496 FNSDTQLDSLR
+496 SDEQYQGLLAWYESIKQTP
-507 VLDSKVRELFGDDWS
+507 VFGWFAEDLKNL
-522 DFWTGVGSTM
+522 GSTL
-532 YQAFGT
+532 YQAFMI
-538 DQNTE
+538 DENTE
-543 EHKRALRDVE
+543 EHKQALLDVE
-553 DFLTGIQNS
+553 NFLTTIQNS
-562 VESFASPIQQAA
+562 IESFASPIQQAA
-574 FKVWDGIFMSLGSA
+574 FKVWDGIFMSFGSVLYNFQSKLISAGA
-588 LYSFQDKLM
+588 LD
-597 SVGATSTG
+597 TR

-621 ADVMKID
+621 VDVMKID

-656 DALNSVKK
+656 DALNSVKN

-695 SLEETGQVPGYDY
+695 SLEETGQVRGYDY

-717 VPGAIYSGGAMTGPV
+717 IPGAVYSGGAMTGPV
-732 QLPDSTAAP
+732 QLPDSSAAP

>member
-159 TGAAKGNFTMMD
+159 AGAAKGNFTMMD
-171 NLGVAMNDTTLQAYA
+171 NLDVAMNDTTLQAYA

-191 GKLETTQQKVS
+191 GKLETTQQKVN

-251 ATTLVTMARDGLEL
+251 ATSLLTMARGGLEAISPL
-265 ITPLVVSLGEGLNSV
+265 IVSLGEGLNSV

-344 GWLVIV
+344 GWLVILAGLLSIV
-350 ASLLSVV
+350 ASV
-357 ASIGATAREMN
+357 GATAREMN

-384 AAESTDSLSDSMEGL
+384 AAESTDSLSDSMAGL

-412 IDTLNVF
+412 IDTLNIF

-438 SAQDSVTGLADDLA
+438 SAQDSIAGLTDDLA
-452 GVTGDLDELS
+452 DVTGNLDELS

-483 IWTGFATFLDGFN
+483 IRTGFATFLDGFN

-532 YQAFGT
+532 YRAFGENNSEYDRYMALT
-538 DQNTE
+538 DIQNW
-543 EHKRALRDVE
+543 LE
-553 DFLTGIQNS
+553 DINGFLTGWMGEFGEAWKEFWMGIGSWIYEQFNPEPTDYS
-562 VESFASPIQQAA
+562 TQHKEGWGSGRMRGVDNAEYSPETYSAGSF
-574 FKVWDGIFMSLGSA
+574 
-588 LYSFQDKLM
+588 
-597 SVGATSTG
+597 
-605 DFFFKY
+605 
-611 ITGQITIDDL
+611 
-621 ADVMKID
+621 
-628 QMSGE
+628 SGR
-633 LETLYDDMNSA
+633 M
-644 LLERLKRGMNAA
+644 R
-656 DALNSVKK
+656 
-664 DYLTD
+664 
-669 SAKQK
+669 
-674 FFDDNGYGDM
+674 
-684 LSIAYAYGLQQ
+684 
-695 SLEETGQVPGYDY
+695 GYDY
-708 ADYSTQQSS
+708 ADYSSAQSMAAIM
-717 VPGAIYSGGAMTGPV
+717 PGGLAASSGDIRP
-732 QLPDSTAAP
+732 LTADETK
-741 QIIEFH
+741 QVFEIH
-747 NYIDL
+747 NYTVL
-752 DGQII
+752 DGQILG
-757 AENTTQYQNNEQTR
+757 ETVTQYQNNEQTR

>member
-22 GDVIGRLD
+22 GDVIGRLG

-265 ITPLVVSLGEGLNSV
+265 ITPLVVSLGEGLNS
-280 AQYLI
+280 AGQYL
-285 GLSPSAKT
+285 LDMSPSAKT
-293 LLGIAVGAA
+293 MLGIAVGAA

-344 GWLVIV
+344 GWLVILAGLLSIV
-350 ASLLSVV
+350 ASV
-357 ASIGATAREMN
+357 GATAREMN

-384 AAESTDSLSDSMEGL
+384 AAESTDSLSDSMAGL
-399 GKSADTAK
+399 GKSADTAE

-412 IDTLNVF
+412 IDTLNIF

-438 SAQDSVTGLADDLA
+438 SAQDSVAGLTDDLA
-452 GVTGDLDELS
+452 GVTGNLDELS

-483 IWTGFATFLDGFN
+483 IRTGFATFLDGFN

-532 YQAFGT
+532 YRAFGENNSEYDRYMALT
-538 DQNTE
+538 DIQNW
-543 EHKRALRDVE
+543 LE
-553 DFLTGIQNS
+553 DINGFLTGWMGEFGEAWKEFWMGIGSWIYEQLNPEPTDYS
-562 VESFASPIQQAA
+562 TQHKEGWGSGRMRGVDNAEYSPETYSAGSF
-574 FKVWDGIFMSLGSA
+574 
-588 LYSFQDKLM
+588 
-597 SVGATSTG
+597 
-605 DFFFKY
+605 
-611 ITGQITIDDL
+611 
-621 ADVMKID
+621 
-628 QMSGE
+628 SGK
-633 LETLYDDMNSA
+633 M
-644 LLERLKRGMNAA
+644 R
-656 DALNSVKK
+656 
-664 DYLTD
+664 
-669 SAKQK
+669 
-674 FFDDNGYGDM
+674 
-684 LSIAYAYGLQQ
+684 
-695 SLEETGQVPGYDY
+695 GYDY
-708 ADYSTQQSS
+708 ADYSSAQSMAAIM
-717 VPGAIYSGGAMTGPV
+717 PGGLAASSGDIRP
-732 QLPDSTAAP
+732 LTADETK
-741 QIIEFH
+741 QVFEIH
-747 NYIDL
+747 NYTVL
-752 DGQII
+752 DGQILG
-757 AENTTQYQNNEQTR
+757 ETVTQYQNNEQTR

>member
-251 ATTLVTMARDGLEL
+251 ATSLLTMARGGLEA
-265 ITPLVVSLGEGLNSV
+265 ISPLVVSLGNGLNSV

-344 GWLVIV
+344 GWLVILAGLLSIV
-350 ASLLSVV
+350 ASV
-357 ASIGATAREMN
+357 GATAREMN

-384 AAESTDSLSDSMEGL
+384 AAESTDSLSDSMAGL

-438 SAQDSVTGLADDLA
+438 SAQDSIAGLTDDLA
-452 GVTGDLDELS
+452 DVTGNLDELS

-472 LAKNFGDTFKD
+472 LSKNFGDTFKD
-483 IWTGFATFLDGFN
+483 IRTGFATFLDGFN

-507 VLDSKVRELFGDDWS
+507 VLDKKVRELFGDDWS
-522 DFWTGVGSTM
+522 DFWTNVGSTM
-532 YQAFGT
+532 YRAFGENNSEYDRYMALT
-538 DQNTE
+538 DIQNW
-543 EHKRALRDVE
+543 LE
-553 DFLTGIQNS
+553 DINGFLTGWMG
-562 VESFASPIQQAA
+562 EFGEAWKE
-574 FKVWDGIFMSLGSA
+574 FWMGIGSWI
-588 LYSFQDKLM
+588 YEQ
-597 SVGATSTG
+597 
-605 DFFFKY
+605 
-611 ITGQITIDDL
+611 
-621 ADVMKID
+621 
-628 QMSGE
+628 
-633 LETLYDDMNSA
+633 
-644 LLERLKRGMNAA
+644 
-656 DALNSVKK
+656 LNPEP
-664 DYLTD
+664 T
-669 SAKQK
+669 
-674 FFDDNGYGDM
+674 
-684 LSIAYAYGLQQ
+684 
-695 SLEETGQVPGYDY
+695 
-708 ADYSTQQSS
+708 DYSTQHKEGWGSGRMRG
-717 VPGAIYSGGAMTGPV
+717 VDNAEYSPETYSAGSFSGRCAATITLIIPRSRAAFRA
-732 QLPDSTAAP
+732 QYTAA
-741 QIIEFH
+741 
-747 NYIDL
+747 
-752 DGQII
+752 
-757 AENTTQYQNNEQTR
+757 EQ
-771 SNGY
+771 

>member
-22 GDVIGRLD
+22 SDVIGRLD

-251 ATTLVTMARDGLEL
+251 ATSLLTMARGGLEA
-265 ITPLVVSLGEGLNSV
+265 ISPLVVSLGEGLNSV

-302 VAIPAATKAHALWT
+302 VAIPAATKAHVLWT

-344 GWLVIV
+344 GWLVILAGLLSIV
-350 ASLLSVV
+350 ASV
-357 ASIGATAREMN
+357 GATAREMN

-384 AAESTDSLSDSMEGL
+384 AAESTDSLSDSMAGL

-419 DSGSSTGGV
+419 DSGGSTGGV

-438 SAQDSVTGLADDLA
+438 SAQDSVAGLTDDLA
-452 GVTGDLDELS
+452 DVTGNLDELS

-472 LAKNFGDTFKD
+472 LSKNFGDTFKD
-483 IWTGFATFLDGFN
+483 IRTGFATFLDGFN

-507 VLDSKVRELFGDDWS
+507 VLDKKVRELFGDDWS
-522 DFWTGVGSTM
+522 DFWTNVGSTM
-532 YQAFGT
+532 YRAFGENNSEYDRYMALT
-538 DQNTE
+538 DIQNW
-543 EHKRALRDVE
+543 LE
-553 DFLTGIQNS
+553 DINGFLTGWMGEFGEAWKEFWMGIGSWIYEQLNPEPTDYS
-562 VESFASPIQQAA
+562 TQHKEGWGSGRMRGVDNAEYSPETYSAGSF
-574 FKVWDGIFMSLGSA
+574 
-588 LYSFQDKLM
+588 
-597 SVGATSTG
+597 
-605 DFFFKY
+605 
-611 ITGQITIDDL
+611 
-621 ADVMKID
+621 
-628 QMSGE
+628 SGR
-633 LETLYDDMNSA
+633 M
-644 LLERLKRGMNAA
+644 R
-656 DALNSVKK
+656 
-664 DYLTD
+664 
-669 SAKQK
+669 
-674 FFDDNGYGDM
+674 
-684 LSIAYAYGLQQ
+684 
-695 SLEETGQVPGYDY
+695 GYDY
-708 ADYSTQQSS
+708 ADYSSAQSMAAIM
-717 VPGAIYSGGAMTGPV
+717 PGGLAASSGDIRP
-732 QLPDSTAAP
+732 LTADETK
-741 QIIEFH
+741 QVFEIH
-747 NYIDL
+747 NYTVL
-752 DGQII
+752 DGQILG
-757 AENTTQYQNNEQTR
+757 ETVTQYQNNEQTR

>member
-159 TGAAKGNFTMMD
+159 AGAAKGNFTMMD

-191 GKLETTQQKVS
+191 GKLETTQQKVN

-251 ATTLVTMARDGLEL
+251 ATSLLTMARGGLEAISPL
-265 ITPLVVSLGEGLNSV
+265 IVSLGEGLNSV

-344 GWLVIV
+344 GWLVILAGLLSIV
-350 ASLLSVV
+350 ASV
-357 ASIGATAREMN
+357 GATAREMN

-384 AAESTDSLSDSMEGL
+384 AAESTDSLSDSMAGL

-412 IDTLNVF
+412 IDTLNIF

-438 SAQDSVTGLADDLA
+438 SAQDSIAGLTDDLA
-452 GVTGDLDELS
+452 DVTGNLDELR

-483 IWTGFATFLDGFN
+483 IRTGFATFLDGFN

-532 YQAFGT
+532 YRAFGENNSEYDRYMALT
-538 DQNTE
+538 DIQNW
-543 EHKRALRDVE
+543 LE
-553 DFLTGIQNS
+553 DINGFLTGWMGEFGEAWKEFWMGIGSWIYEQLNPEPTDYS
-562 VESFASPIQQAA
+562 TQHKEGWGSGRMRGVDNAEYSPETYSAGSF
-574 FKVWDGIFMSLGSA
+574 
-588 LYSFQDKLM
+588 
-597 SVGATSTG
+597 
-605 DFFFKY
+605 
-611 ITGQITIDDL
+611 
-621 ADVMKID
+621 
-628 QMSGE
+628 SGR
-633 LETLYDDMNSA
+633 M
-644 LLERLKRGMNAA
+644 R
-656 DALNSVKK
+656 
-664 DYLTD
+664 
-669 SAKQK
+669 
-674 FFDDNGYGDM
+674 
-684 LSIAYAYGLQQ
+684 
-695 SLEETGQVPGYDY
+695 GYDY
-708 ADYSTQQSS
+708 ADYSSAQSMAAIM
-717 VPGAIYSGGAMTGPV
+717 PGGLAASSGDIRP
-732 QLPDSTAAP
+732 LTADETK
-741 QIIEFH
+741 QVFEIH
-747 NYIDL
+747 NYTVL
-752 DGQII
+752 DGQILG
-757 AENTTQYQNNEQTR
+757 ETVTQYQNNEQTR

>member
-22 GDVIGRLD
+22 SDVIGRLD

-159 TGAAKGNFTMMD
+159 AGAAKGNFTMMD

-251 ATTLVTMARDGLEL
+251 ATSLLTMARGGLEA
-265 ITPLVVSLGEGLNSV
+265 ISPLVVSLGNGLNSV

-344 GWLVIV
+344 GWLVILAGLLSIV
-350 ASLLSVV
+350 ASV
-357 ASIGATAREMN
+357 GATAREMN

-384 AAESTDSLSDSMEGL
+384 AAESTDSLSDSMAGL

-412 IDTLNVF
+412 IDTLNIF

-438 SAQDSVTGLADDLA
+438 SAQDSVAGLTDDLA
-452 GVTGDLDELS
+452 GVTGNLDELS

-483 IWTGFATFLDGFN
+483 IRTGFATFLDGFN

-532 YQAFGT
+532 YRAFGENNSEYDRYMALT
-538 DQNTE
+538 DIQNW
-543 EHKRALRDVE
+543 LE
-553 DFLTGIQNS
+553 DINGFLTGWMGEFGEAWKEFWMGIGSWIYEQLNPEPTDYS
-562 VESFASPIQQAA
+562 TQHKEGWGSGRMRGVDNAEYSPETYSAGSF
-574 FKVWDGIFMSLGSA
+574 
-588 LYSFQDKLM
+588 
-597 SVGATSTG
+597 
-605 DFFFKY
+605 
-611 ITGQITIDDL
+611 
-621 ADVMKID
+621 
-628 QMSGE
+628 SGK
-633 LETLYDDMNSA
+633 M
-644 LLERLKRGMNAA
+644 R
-656 DALNSVKK
+656 
-664 DYLTD
+664 
-669 SAKQK
+669 
-674 FFDDNGYGDM
+674 
-684 LSIAYAYGLQQ
+684 
-695 SLEETGQVPGYDY
+695 GYDY
-708 ADYSTQQSS
+708 ADYSSAQSMAAIM
-717 VPGAIYSGGAMTGPV
+717 PGGLAASSGDIRP
-732 QLPDSTAAP
+732 LTADETK
-741 QIIEFH
+741 QVFEIH
-747 NYIDL
+747 NYTVL
-752 DGQII
+752 DGQILG
-757 AENTTQYQNNEQTR
+757 ETVTQYQNNEQTR

>member
-8 IVISANDRKFNEAI
+8 IVITATNRQFNEA
-22 GDVIGRLD
+22 LD
-30 DLEEQS
+30 DIMSRLEGLEEQS
-36 RRSTD
+36 QRTAD
-41 DIGNFFTNLGHK
+41 NAGNIFAKLGGM
-53 LAALGIGKIIGDS
+53 LAGLGLGKIIGDS

-88 ESMRKAAA
+88 EAMKKTAA
-96 TAYKDMGL
+96 TAYRDMGL
-104 SESDYLAKANKM
+104 SEAEYLAKANKM
-116 GALLKGSGFDTGYAS
+116 GALFGGSGFDMSYAAS
-131 AMSQQVMQRASD
+131 MSQQVMQRAAD

-251 ATTLVTMARDGLEL
+251 ATTLLTMARGGLEL
-265 ITPLVVSLGEGLNSV
+265 ITPLVVSLGEGLNS
-280 AQYLI
+280 AGQYLL
-285 GLSPSAKT
+285 GMSPSAKT
-293 LLGIAVGAA
+293 MLGIAVGAA

-344 GWLVIV
+344 GWLVILAGLLSIV
-350 ASLLSVV
+350 ASV
-357 ASIGATAREMN
+357 GATAREMN
-368 ESEGA
+368 ESEGT

-412 IDTLNVF
+412 IDTLNIF

-438 SAQDSVTGLADDLA
+438 SAQDSVAGLTDDLA
-452 GVTGDLDELS
+452 GVNNSMDEL
-462 EKTNSFSLDG
+462 NNFSLDG
-472 LAKNFGDTFKD
+472 LADTFSTTFGD
-483 IWTGFATFLDGFN
+483 IGTGFETMFKSLKFWD
-496 FNSDTQLDSLR
+496 SDEQYQGLLAWYESIKQTP
-507 VLDSKVRELFGDDWS
+507 VFGWFAEDLKNL
-522 DFWTGVGSTM
+522 GSTL

-543 EHKRALRDVE
+543 EHKQALRDVE

-656 DALNSVKK
+656 DALNSVKN

-695 SLEETGQVPGYDY
+695 SLEETGQVSGYDY

-717 VPGAIYSGGAMTGPV
+717 IPGAVYSGGAMTGPV
-732 QLPDSTAAP
+732 QLPDSSAAP

>member
-8 IVISANDRKFNEAI
+8 IVITATNRQFNEA
-22 GDVIGRLD
+22 LD
-30 DLEEQS
+30 DIMSRLEGLEE
-36 RRSTD
+36 RSQRTAD
-41 DIGNFFTNLGHK
+41 NAGSIFTKLGGM
-53 LAALGIGKIIGDS
+53 LAGLGLGKIIGDS
-66 IMSGGELEQQLGGVE
+66 LTNGGELEQQLGGVE

-88 ESMRKAAA
+88 EAMKKTAA
-96 TAYKDMGL
+96 TAYRDMGL
-104 SESDYLAKANKM
+104 SEAEYLAKANKM
-116 GALLKGSGFDTGYAS
+116 GALFGGSGFDMSYAAS
-131 AMSQQVMQRASD
+131 MSQQVMQRAAD

-191 GKLETTQQKVS
+191 GKLETTQQKVN

-251 ATTLVTMARDGLEL
+251 ATSLLTMARGGLEL
-265 ITPLVVSLGEGLNSV
+265 ITPLVVSLGEGLNSA

-339 MKAAA
+339 MKATA

-384 AAESTDSLSDSMEGL
+384 AAESTDSLSDSMAGL

-438 SAQDSVTGLADDLA
+438 SAQDSVAGLTDDLA
-452 GVTGDLDELS
+452 GVNNSMDEL
-462 EKTNSFSLDG
+462 NNFSLDG
-472 LAKNFGDTFKD
+472 LADTFSTTFGD
-483 IWTGFATFLDGFN
+483 IGTGFETIFKSLKFWD
-496 FNSDTQLDSLR
+496 SDEQYQGLLAWYESIKQTP
-507 VLDSKVRELFGDDWS
+507 VFGWFAEDLKNL
-522 DFWTGVGSTM
+522 GSTL
-532 YQAFGT
+532 YQAFMI
-538 DQNTE
+538 DENTE
-543 EHKRALRDVE
+543 EHKQALLDVE
-553 DFLTGIQNS
+553 NFLTTIQNS
-562 VESFASPIQQAA
+562 IESFASPIQQAA
-574 FKVWDGIFMSLGSA
+574 FKVWDGIFMSFGSVLYNFQSKLISAGA
-588 LYSFQDKLM
+588 LD
-597 SVGATSTG
+597 TR

-621 ADVMKID
+621 VDVMKID

-656 DALNSVKK
+656 DALNSVKN

-695 SLEETGQVPGYDY
+695 SLEETGQVRGYDY

-717 VPGAIYSGGAMTGPV
+717 IPGAVYSGGAMTGPV
-732 QLPDSTAAP
+732 QLPDSSAAP